1 MASKSMVFYQSWL
14 ETARKLP
21 DPKDA
26 VYQLIEYGISGR
38 KCLADDVATE
48 VFFSMAT
55 PSIDSNE
62 QKKRGG
68 APEGN
73 QNAKGNKGGGA
84 PKGNRNAAKKTNTK
98 NKLNLSDVNEDVNV
112 DVNED
117 VNIFG
122 GDTPPLEAGG
132 GLAGEELDRMLAQ
145 INAESGDDDD
155 G

>member
-1 MASKSMVFYQSWL
+1 MVFYQSWL

-62 QKKRGG
+62 QKKL
-68 APEGN
+68 
-73 QNAKGNKGGGA
+73 GGA
-84 PKGNRNAAKKTNTK
+84 PKGNTNAKGHGAPKGNTNAKKKQTTKTN
-98 NKLNLSDVNEDVNV
+98 NLSDVNEDVNV

-132 GLAGEELDRMLAQ
+132 GLAGEELDRMLAR

>member
-1 MASKSMVFYQSWL
+1 MVFYQSWL

-55 PSIDSNE
+55 PSIDANE
-62 QKKRGG
+62 QKKL
-68 APEGN
+68 
-73 QNAKGNKGGGA
+73 GGA
-84 PKGNRNAAKKTNTK
+84 PKGNTNAKGHGAPKGNTNAKKKQTTKTN
-98 NKLNLSDVNEDVNV
+98 NLSDVDV
-112 DVNED
+112 DVDVDED
-117 VNIFG
+117 IYIYG